1 MTSNKITLAIFSSAG
16 RQRLQVERTCRASAL
31 KTKIRDSLDIK
42 EDFKVIRD
50 NGRGRPG
57 SEEIKLSATTS
68 VLSMGLKNGDV
79 IHVFPLSG
87 TRFHDPEEGSS
98 QNGGNSSEKF
108 KAEST
113 SDTTDVKNPSTSGKI
128 IVNILYHTKY
138 NSITLVSINRTV
150 IENTL
155 L

>member
-57 SEEIKLSATTS
+57 SEEIKLSGMAS

-98 QNGGNSSEKF
+98 HNGGNSSEKF

-113 SDTTDVKNPSTSGKI
+113 NDTTDVKILSTSGKI
-128 IVNILYHTKY
+128 FMNNL
-138 NSITLVSINRTV
+138 
-150 IENTL
+150 
-155 L
+155 

>member
-108 KAEST
+108 KAET
-113 SDTTDVKNPSTSGKI
+113 TNDTTDVKNLSTSGKI
-128 IVNILYHTKY
+128 IINIL
-138 NSITLVSINRTV
+138 
-150 IENTL
+150 
-155 L
+155 